1 MGIASRRDHTRHVS
15 LVGRLRTRIVQMT
28 AAGALIGCLYGGFT
42 LAPAAASLA
51 TAHVSN
57 ASHAAQASTGK
68 SVCGAVPFPC

>member
-1 MGIASRRDHTRHVS
+1 MGIASRRDHTSYVS
-15 LVGRLRTRIVQMT
+15 LVGRLRTRIIQVT

-51 TAHVSN
+51 TAHVSS
-57 ASHAAQASTGK
+57 AGQAAQASTAK